1 MRIGKKLITGGLG
14 FTGAYLARQ
23 LLKEGEEI
31 VLFQRRKEIPPSAAD
46 LNGKVTVFSGDISNW
61 VHVVD
66 AVKSHNIDGIYH
78 SAALLTKGCDES
90 AAAGFRVNVIGT
102 MNILE
107 AARIMGIKDVA
118 YVSSGATYSLSP
130 PKRVS
135 NDTRQKPENM
145 YATTKVCCE
154 LMGEQYHRQYG
165 INFRGMRFAMIA
177 GPSRQISYYYGDWS
191 GVIEMTAMG
200 KAYTVHANPDSP
212 CAYIY
217 VKDVVRALI
226 DLMKAPEEKLRQ
238 RIYNVHGFM
247 ATLHEVAESIKKH
260 IPEARINFET
270 DHSDLMKRHN
280 RGVSYE
286 MDNTVAH
293 EDFGYQPRYLLNDMV
308 RDFIEEVS
316 AGRAG

>member
-1 MRIGKKLITGGLG
+1 MGKKLITGGLG

-23 LLKEGEEI
+23 LLEEGEEP
-31 VLFQRRKEIPPSAAD
+31 VLFQRRKEIPASAAD
-46 LNGKVTVFSGDISNW
+46 LNGKVEVVSGDTSNW

-66 AVKSHNIDGIYH
+66 AVKNHNIDGIYH
-78 SAALLTKGCDES
+78 CAALLTQGCDES
-90 AAAGFRVNVIGT
+90 AATGFKVNVIGT
-102 MNILE
+102 INILE

-118 YVSSGATYSLSP
+118 YVSTGATYSLSP

-135 NDTRQKPENM
+135 NDTPQKPENM
-145 YATTKVCCE
+145 YSTTKVCCE
-154 LMGEQYHRQYG
+154 RIGEQYHRQYG
-165 INFRGMRFAMIA
+165 INFRGIRFAMIVGA
-177 GPSRQISYYYGDWS
+177 SRQISYYYGDWS
-191 GVIEMTAMG
+191 GVMEMTAMG

-217 VKDVVRALI
+217 IKDATRALI

-238 RIYNVHGFM
+238 RVYNVHGFM
-247 ATLHEVAESIKKH
+247 ATLNEVVESIKEH
-260 IPEARINFET
+260 IPEAHINFET
-270 DHSDLMKRHN
+270 DHSDLMKGHN

-286 MDNTVAH
+286 MDNTVAN

-308 RDFIEEVS
+308 RDFIEEVR